1 MRVRSQ
7 WEQSRIVCWQ
17 FCCCSY
23 LPPLTSISKAVSW
36 WTTSATSITDVHK
49 HHLLCKVTKGEE
61 SHNRCLAL
69 ALRASSRTYRTWN
82 SLSHPTVC
90 CLDPSISTSTTAFL
104 LLTTAFLLLGPV
116 SLFDLSFLCLSLG
129 FSADEGFYSK
139 YFLSF
144 FSFPMRASNSSPF
157 LVLFTVLSPAVTF
170 FASVLSVSLADQ
182 ICISGRIPTRSE
194 QLHTECAMYCC
205 CSTRLSC

>member
-1 MRVRSQ
+1 M
-7 WEQSRIVCWQ
+7 
-17 FCCCSY
+17 
-23 LPPLTSISKAVSW
+23 
-36 WTTSATSITDVHK
+36 
-49 HHLLCKVTKGEE
+49 TKGEQ

-69 ALRASSRTYRTWN
+69 AFRASSSTYRNWN

-90 CLDPSISTSTTAFL
+90 CLDPSISTSTTAFLLLTTAFLLLTTAFLLLTTAFL